1 MRAQDNFR
9 APLLIQSGYLF
20 HDAGPMQCNK
30 YGSNCKTCAHFDRNE
45 MYYLALFRS
54 YQPIGSH
61 CNEAERCKR
70 HGSIQMDINFR
81 SWRNLIKKQV
91 ESSVIS
97 S

>member
-45 MYYLALFRS
+45 MYYLT
-54 YQPIGSH
+54 
-61 CNEAERCKR
+61 
-70 HGSIQMDINFR
+70 
-81 SWRNLIKKQV
+81 LIRISQSGHTVMKQRGASDTV
-91 ESSVIS
+91 QYKWT
-97 S
+97 